1 MDARVTTSRI
11 NLVRGD
17 TGPQV
22 QLTLFDAQSGN
33 PFDLTGATVTLH
45 FRAVGSTTL
54 LFSRALTVPVGTATS
69 GIAIIIWASGDLN
82 QAAGDYEGEIEMVF
96 ASGVRQTVYDTLQFR
111 IRDQFA

>member
-11 NLVRGD
+11 YLVRGD

-33 PFDLTGATVTLH
+33 AFNLTGGSVTLH

-54 LFSRALTVPVGTATS
+54 LFSRALTIPSGTASS
-69 GIAIIIWASGDLN
+69 GVAIIVWASGDLN
-82 QAAGDYEGEIEMVF
+82 QAAGDYEGEVEVVF